1 MPSRVGRPV
10 SNSRPGP
17 AREWAREA
25 LRDYLSGPVAAR
37 ELALRARAAATA
49 ERDWTAASIAERA
62 LGLVAGHL
70 ADSAAA
76 QDHLRRAIALAR
88 RAGDPGSAALARLDL
103 AYVLV
108 RRGRPTS
115 ALRQIAA
122 AEPDLAD
129 DGVRSLL
136 QMRAMVLKS
145 LGRLDEAMASYVQAL
160 PLVRAAGD
168 RRELAVLLGN
178 RGVLHLFRADT
189 AAAQADLEE
198 ADAIFAAIGAD
209 LSRAI
214 MAHNLGYAATLR
226 GDVPL
231 ALRRYDEAEAG
242 YARHREIPLELWRDR
257 CELLLEV
264 GLTAEAQEAAGRAVR
279 AAAARHEPAE
289 LAEARLRL
297 AQAAL
302 AEGDAVT
309 AFGLARGAARALAR
323 QGRPGAAALA
333 RWTRLGAALALDP
346 AAVGAG
352 ALRRAAADLEVA
364 GWKGAALEARLAA
377 GRAAA
382 ASGRVAA
389 ADEDLRL
396 AGRARSAG
404 PMWHRQTGW
413 HAEALRRAVG
423 GDRSGALRA
432 AARGMAV
439 VDQHRAALG
448 ATDLR
453 AGASRRVT
461 ALAATGMELAADGGR
476 PATVLRWA
484 ELTRAAALLHPPARP
499 ADDEQVA
506 AALGELRLVVRQR
519 QEAVAHERTDRALLR
534 RQLALEDRVRTL
546 VRQAQGPNPAGL
558 ARVDIDAIL
567 GCLGDRALVEFA
579 AVRGRLLA
587 VVAAG
592 GRLRVHRLGELAPV
606 VAELDH
612 LLFALRRMSTGRP
625 DPSGARRARLLAAAR
640 RLDDAVLAPLAAD
653 IGDRPLVL
661 VATEA
666 LHGLPWAVLPS
677 CRARAL
683 TVCPSATLFHRVS
696 AAGPPAPPDTALLV
710 AGPRLAHAAVEV
722 REIAA
727 GYARPRVLTG
737 PAAQASAVLAAA
749 PAVPLVH
756 LAAHG
761 SFRRDNPLFSA
772 VELVD
777 GPLTG
782 YDLERLPRS
791 PDRAVLSACE
801 TGRPAA
807 VAGGEVL
814 GLAATLLGIGV
825 RSVVA
830 PLLPISDAAT
840 VPVMTRLHAGLRA
853 GRSTADALA
862 DAIAPAVAGDAGA
875 GAGDTVDADAAL
887 AAGVSFVAI
896 GA

>member
-1 MPSRVGRPV
+1 M
-10 SNSRPGP
+10 
-17 AREWAREA
+17 AREWAQEA
-25 LRDYLSGPVAAR
+25 LRAYLSDPVAAR
-37 ELALRARAAATA
+37 ELAQRARAAAAA
-49 ERDWTAASIAERA
+49 ERDWVAASSAERA
-62 LGLVAGHL
+62 LGLIAGHL

-88 RAGDPGSAALARLDL
+88 RAEDPGAAALARLDL

-108 RRGRPTS
+108 RRGRPTL

-129 DGVRSLL
+129 DEVRSLF
-136 QMRAMVLKS
+136 QMRAMVYKA
-145 LGRLDEAMASYVQAL
+145 LGRLDEAMASYAQAL

-178 RGVLHLFRADT
+178 RGVLHLFRAET
-189 AAAQADLEE
+189 ASAESDLTE
-198 ADAIFAAIGAD
+198 ADAIFAALGAD

-214 MAHNLGYAATLR
+214 MAHNLGYAAALR

-231 ALRRYDEAEAG
+231 ALRRYDDAEAG

-264 GLTAEAQEAAGRAVR
+264 GLAAEAQEAAGRAVL
-279 AAAARHEPAE
+279 AATARREPAE

-297 AQAAL
+297 AQASL
-302 AEGDAVT
+302 AEGDAVA
-309 AFGLARGAARALAR
+309 AFGLALGATRALAR
-323 QGRPGAAALA
+323 QGRSGGVALA
-333 RWTRLGAALALDP
+333 RWTRLRAAMALDP
-346 AAVGAG
+346 AAVGA
-352 ALRRAAADLEVA
+352 APLRRAAADLEAA
-364 GWKGAALEARLAA
+364 GWKGAALEARLGA

-382 ASGRVAA
+382 AAGRVAA
-389 ADEDLRL
+389 ADEDLRV
-396 AGRARSAG
+396 AGRFRSAG

-413 HAEALRRAVG
+413 HAEAVRRALA
-423 GDRSGALRA
+423 GDRAGALRA
-432 AARGMAV
+432 AARGLAV
-439 VDQHRAALG
+439 VDQHRATLG

-453 AGASRRVT
+453 AGASRRAS
-461 ALAATGMELAADGGR
+461 ALAAMGMELAADGGR

-499 ADDEQVA
+499 AHDEQVA

-519 QEAVAHERTDRALLR
+519 QDAVAHERTDRALLR
-534 RQLALEDRVRTL
+534 RQLALEDRVRRL
-546 VRQAQGPNPAGL
+546 VRQAQGPGRTGW
-558 ARVDIDAIL
+558 ARVDIDAIVGAL
-567 GCLGDRALVEFA
+567 ADRALVEFA
-579 AVRGRLLA
+579 AVGGRLLA

-592 GRLRVHRLGELAPV
+592 GRLRVRPLGEVSSVA
-606 VAELDH
+606 AELDH

-625 DPSGARRARLLAAAR
+625 DPSGARRARLFAAAQ
-640 RLDDAVLAPLAAD
+640 RLDSALLAPLAAD
-653 IGDRPLVL
+653 IGDRSLVL
-661 VATEA
+661 VPTEA

-677 CRARAL
+677 CRGRGLAI
-683 TVCPSATLFHRVS
+683 CPSATLFHRVT
-696 AAGPPAPPDTALLV
+696 APGPPVPPATALLV
-710 AGPRLAHAAVEV
+710 AGPRLAHAEAEV
-722 REIAA
+722 RAIAA
-727 GYARPRVLTG
+727 GYDRPRVLAG
-737 PAAQASAVLAAA
+737 AAAQVAAVLAAA
-749 PAVPLVH
+749 PAVSLVH

-772 VELVD
+772 VELAD

-791 PDRAVLSACE
+791 PDRAVLSACD

-807 VAGGEVL
+807 AAGGEVL

-862 DAIAPAVAGDAGA
+862 DAVAGAMAAGGPEPGSDPGSGAPA
-875 GAGDTVDADAAL
+875 DADATL
-887 AAGVSFVAI
+887 AAGVAFVAI